1 MKWFLGTGWALGFAV
16 LSLVG
21 DSNKPVQA
29 QFFRET
35 YEYLRTCDQVRD
47 YRSRVSGFSREL
59 ATLEYQYCQDD
70 RPYYNTRRSPVKPTF
85 VSVPAVSASEDCVDA
100 TILAR
105 LAIAH
110 EPYDQMTSEIA
121 GFQQVLCSLPT
132 LDRGRSTNLEWQNG
146 RKAKFGNAW
155 YFPNGNNAK
164 FGDNW
169 YYPNGEKAKFG
180 NAWYFP
186 NGRSAK
192 FGNNWYFP
200 DGDRTNLASLL
211 SWSCGILSYF
221 DCQERLDD
229 LQTSQGFWY
238 DLTVVELSS
247 RAYDRIYDYNRART
261 YSDGNPDVDIDI
273 DIIIK

>member
-1 MKWFLGTGWALGFAV
+1 MKRLLGAGWALGFAV

-21 DSNKPVQA
+21 GGKKPVQA

-35 YEYLRTCDQVRD
+35 YEYLRTCSQVRN
-47 YRSRVSGFSREL
+47 YRSQFSGFNREL

-70 RPYYNTRRSPVKPTF
+70 RPYYNTRRSPVNPTF
-85 VSVPAVSASEDCVDA
+85 IAVPPASASEDCIDA

-105 LAIAH
+105 LAIAD
-110 EPYDQMTSEIA
+110 EPYAQTTAETA
-121 GFQQVLCSLPT
+121 GFQQVLCSLPA
-132 LDRGRSTNLEWQNG
+132 LSQGRNEILEWQNG

-155 YFPNGNNAK
+155 YYPNGKNAK
-164 FGDNW
+164 FGNNW
-169 YYPNGEKAKFG
+169 YYPNGEQAKFG
-180 NAWYFP
+180 NNWYFP
-186 NGRSAK
+186 NGRNAK
-192 FGNNWYFP
+192 FGQNWYFP
-200 DGDRTNLASLL
+200 DGDRTNLSSLL

-221 DCQERLDD
+221 DCQERLAD

-261 YSDGNPDVDIDI
+261 YSRDNPDVDIDI